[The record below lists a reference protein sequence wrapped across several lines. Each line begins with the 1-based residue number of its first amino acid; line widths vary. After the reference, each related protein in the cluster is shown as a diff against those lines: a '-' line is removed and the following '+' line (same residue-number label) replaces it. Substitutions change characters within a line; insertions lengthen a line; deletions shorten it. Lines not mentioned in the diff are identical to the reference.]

1 MMGNGNADSRPG
13 ACGRGPRT
21 GLHAVFLACVAG
33 LGIAAALGGPIA
45 YRELTTS
52 AETVRP
58 ESPAKGARPHA
69 TAGLP
74 AGFADLVAKVRP
86 SVISIRVKL
95 KNSPVQSGDTQ
106 ADDAAPP
113 QHLNGMPQGREIVTG
128 QGSGFFVSADGY
140 AVTNNHVVDNAER
153 VDVTTS
159 DGTIYNAKVVGTDR
173 KTDLALIKVNS
184 AGNFPFIEFA
194 GKAPRVGDWALAVGN
209 PFGLGGTV
217 TAGIVSASGRDIG
230 EGPYDDFIQLD
241 APINKGNSGG
251 PSFDVDG
258 KVMGVNTAIYSP
270 SGGSVGIGFAI
281 PADTAKAVIA
291 QLKDKGAVTRG
302 WIGVQTQTVDSDIAV
317 GLGLPKAEGA
327 LVDVS
332 QRDSPAAKAGV
343 AAGDIISAL
352 DGAPLKD
359 SRELARKIGSMAP
372 GTSVKLSIIRN
383 GEEKTLALTLGE
395 APTERKA
402 HSGTEQSTIP
412 TSQGGRFGLTLAAAG
427 EVAGAG
433 SKGVVVVA
441 VDRDG
446 TAAERGF
453 AAGNIILDVD
463 RKAVSTPSDVRTALS
478 EAETAGRPAALIRVK
493 SGNATV
499 FIVLPL
505 KRS

>member
-13 ACGRGPRT
+13 ACGRRTRT
-21 GLHAVFLACVAG
+21 GLHAVLLACVAG

-58 ESPAKGARPHA
+58 ESPAMAARPHA

-86 SVISIRVKL
+86 SVISIRVKIE
-95 KNSPVQSGDTQ
+95 NSPVQSGDDGDVGAVPSQ
-106 ADDAAPP
+106 DP
-113 QHLNGMPQGREIVTG
+113 NGMPQGREIVTG

-302 WIGVQTQTVDSDIAV
+302 WIGVKAQTVDSDIAV

-343 AAGDIISAL
+343 AAGDIITAL

-395 APTERKA
+395 GP
-402 HSGTEQSTIP
+402 
-412 TSQGGRFGLTLAAAG
+412 
-427 EVAGAG
+427 
-433 SKGVVVVA
+433 
-441 VDRDG
+441 
-446 TAAERGF
+446 
-453 AAGNIILDVD
+453 
-463 RKAVSTPSDVRTALS
+463 
-478 EAETAGRPAALIRVK
+478 
-493 SGNATV
+493 
-499 FIVLPL
+499 
-505 KRS
+505 